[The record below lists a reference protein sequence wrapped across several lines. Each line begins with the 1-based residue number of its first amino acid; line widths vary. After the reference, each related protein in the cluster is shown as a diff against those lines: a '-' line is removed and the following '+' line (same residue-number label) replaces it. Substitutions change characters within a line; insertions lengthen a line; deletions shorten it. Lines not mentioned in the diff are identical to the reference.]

1 MKCPYC
7 ENIDTK
13 VIDSRQAE
21 DGSVVRR
28 RRACDICREKFTTYE
43 KQDTILISVIKEN
56 GQREEFDRSKILRG
70 IIRSCYKT
78 EITAQQME
86 AIADNIETSLQNS
99 MRKEVP
105 SKEIG
110 EQVMAELKD
119 LSDVAYVRFA
129 SVYRQFKDIDTFM
142 EEITKILRERKNP

>member
-7 ENIDTK
+7 DNIDTK
-13 VIDSRQAE
+13 VVDSRQAE
-21 DGSVVRR
+21 DGTSVRR
-28 RRACDICREKFTTYE
+28 RRACDVCREKFTTYE
-43 KQDTILISVIKEN
+43 KLEIIPISVIKEN
-56 GQREEFDRSKILRG
+56 GLRESFDRNKMLRG

-78 EITAQQME
+78 EISTAQME
-86 AIADNIETSLQNS
+86 ELANNIEAALQNS
-99 MRKEVP
+99 MRKEVS

-110 EQVMAELKD
+110 EHVMTGLKS

-142 EEITKILRERKNP
+142 AEITKILTERKS